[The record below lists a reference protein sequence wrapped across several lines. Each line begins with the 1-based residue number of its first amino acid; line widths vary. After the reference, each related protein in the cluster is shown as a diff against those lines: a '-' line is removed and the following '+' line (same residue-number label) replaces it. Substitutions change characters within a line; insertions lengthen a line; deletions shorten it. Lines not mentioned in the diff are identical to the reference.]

1 MKSLNSLPIDW
12 NDELSSLLDN
22 NESTLAYLKV
32 DLNTQLQFADGIIVM
47 TSRRLI
53 AKMRGEGAWQEWFFR
68 EDLKLIQRDHAG
80 IGFLEL
86 QDTHKRLA
94 YWRYRLSDHSVINDF
109 IESFNYQ
116 RDNFTRNG
124 TDFSSPFIVPEEK
137 SNESAQSLLETSSS
151 DESAEETP
159 STWTL
164 LRLWRFAKPYKGRL
178 LLGFLLTLCS
188 TAATLVPP
196 YLTMPLMDNVL
207 IPYQNR
213 STLKWRLFIYQAC

>member
-1 MKSLNSLPIDW
+1 MRSLNSLPIDW
-12 NDELSSLLDN
+12 NDELSLLLDN

-86 QDTHKRLA
+86 QDSHKRLA

-159 STWTL
+159 
-164 LRLWRFAKPYKGRL
+164 RHGPCC
-178 LLGFLLTLCS
+178 GFGAL
-188 TAATLVPP
+188 
-196 YLTMPLMDNVL
+196 
-207 IPYQNR
+207 QNPIKADCC
-213 STLKWRLFIYQAC
+213 LDFY